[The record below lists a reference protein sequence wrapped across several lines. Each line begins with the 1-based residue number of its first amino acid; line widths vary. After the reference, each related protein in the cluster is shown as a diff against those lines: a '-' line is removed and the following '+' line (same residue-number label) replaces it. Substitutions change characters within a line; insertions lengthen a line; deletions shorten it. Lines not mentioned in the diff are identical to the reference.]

1 MLCVCECVCEWLCV
15 NVVCVWASVWV
26 NVCESVMCVCEC
38 VCDCVWMCVCER
50 VCEWICVRVLCVWV
64 SVWRCGNEADCG
76 LPWAPCRDGPL
87 HPIFGQSWVSQLGKP
102 WSQGWGKELHPRE
115 WRAQGL
121 WHLCHRSKSLSRPGT
136 SSCGLQTGAPLAEKD
151 HWVEVSTS
159 CRASAPACPRGILP
173 GGGA

>member
-1 MLCVCECVCEWLCV
+1 MLCLCMSMCEWMCVRMLCVCECVCEWLCV

-121 WHLCHRSKSLSRPGT
+121 WHLCHRSKSLSFSECRKVTYIWNIHP
-136 SSCGLQTGAPLAEKD
+136 SLSKMNFYSCLG
-151 HWVEVSTS
+151 
-159 CRASAPACPRGILP
+159 
-173 GGGA
+173 